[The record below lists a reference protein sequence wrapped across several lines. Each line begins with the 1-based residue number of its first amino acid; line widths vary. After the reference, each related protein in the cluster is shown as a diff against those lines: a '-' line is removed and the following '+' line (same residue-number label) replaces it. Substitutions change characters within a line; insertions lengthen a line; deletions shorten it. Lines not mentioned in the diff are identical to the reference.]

1 MKTIKHKLHEWLYEE
16 YEHYLNMK
24 ITAFLAFLLFLSFI
38 LVETAPKHQ
47 EKKEVEHE
55 CGKDLDLLDLSYSLP
70 ESLSHA
76 HNPYTHQPTNQDSR
90 GTTPGS

>member
-1 MKTIKHKLHEWLYEE
+1 MKTIKHKLHEWLFEE

-55 CGKDLDLLDLSYSLP
+55 CGKDLDLFDLSSV
-70 ESLSHA
+70 
-76 HNPYTHQPTNQDSR
+76 NPYTDPCNE
-90 GTTPGS
+90 